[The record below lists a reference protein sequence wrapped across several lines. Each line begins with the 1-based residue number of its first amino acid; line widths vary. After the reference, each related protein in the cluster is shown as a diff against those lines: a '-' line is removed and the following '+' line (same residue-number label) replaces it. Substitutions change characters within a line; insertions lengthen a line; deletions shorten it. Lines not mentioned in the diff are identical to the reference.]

1 MLQTLGNILIR
12 PLPDFD
18 VSTNY
23 SSSPKLNLLDDFA
36 QIFYVLSE
44 MLIPE
49 YLIVDITAGILLL
62 LGADI
67 ISSQESG
74 DGEVEGGNAE
84 VRLLKYINM
93 QLCKCWHI
101 NIIIRL
107 NPKKFVGEG
116 NKGRQFKS
124 FLYAYH

>member
-1 MLQTLGNILIR
+1 MAGFFIVLQTLGNILIR

-93 QLCKCWHI
+93 QMLAYQYH
-101 NIIIRL
+101 NS
-107 NPKKFVGEG
+107 PKSQKVRWGGE
-116 NKGRQFKS
+116 
-124 FLYAYH
+124 